1 LAVAPVNP
9 WLSAFDPQARQACL
23 TLPPKALREWFD
35 ATAASRGLRTGHGAP
50 LHMIDQSELPLGR
63 AYETHIAQTGGLPTR
78 DNLHDRFNALVWLH
92 LPRLKALLNAVQA
105 QEISRHGHQNNQRG
119 PWRDWATLLDES
131 GVVVLAKQDE
141 QVLRDR
147 WREHDWLGLFW
158 EHRSKWQVWQV
169 CQARHRRQGPDG
181 LMVPSVSHA
190 EGPVWSVWPV
200 GHALLEK
207 GQRPYKAITAQAW
220 VLEGRA
226 ASLDLASDPDAPAAD
241 GFDRWRQ
248 LDGLASQALS
258 LKQQAE
264 AERPA
269 RLWPL
274 PIMGIPGWCPDN
286 QDQTFYQDPQV
297 FRPARP

>member
-1 LAVAPVNP
+1 
-9 WLSAFDPQARQACL
+9 
-23 TLPPKALREWFD
+23 
-35 ATAASRGLRTGHGAP
+35 
-50 LHMIDQSELPLGR
+50 MIDQSELPLGR

-131 GVVVLAKQDE
+131 GVVVLAQQDE
-141 QVLRDR
+141 QVLRDC

-158 EHRSKWQVWQV
+158 EHRSKWQV

-226 ASLDLASDPDAPAAD
+226 ASLDSESDSDAPAAD

-248 LDGLASQALS
+248 LDELASQALS

>member
-1 LAVAPVNP
+1 MAVAPVNP

-92 LPRLKALLNAVQA
+92 LPRLKALLNAVQT

-131 GVVVLAKQDE
+131 GVVVLAQQDE
-141 QVLRDR
+141 QVLRDC

-158 EHRSKWQVWQV
+158 EHRSKWQV

-226 ASLDLASDPDAPAAD
+226 ASLDSESDSDAPAAD

-248 LDGLASQALS
+248 LDELASQALS